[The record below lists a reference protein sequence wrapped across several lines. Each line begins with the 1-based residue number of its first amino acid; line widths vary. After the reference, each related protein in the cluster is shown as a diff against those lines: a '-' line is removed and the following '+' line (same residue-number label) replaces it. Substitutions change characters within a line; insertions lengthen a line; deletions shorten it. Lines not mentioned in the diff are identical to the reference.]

1 MGLITTLVDLKL
13 RLLIV
18 ESPRCKEKM
27 QIELTSGQSTG
38 KREVMTIHSQRYC
51 IQSHVS
57 LVTVS

>member
-13 RLLIV
+13 GLLIV

-27 QIELTSGQSTG
+27 QIELTSGQSIG

-57 LVTVS
+57 LVTC